1 MAIDIHS
8 KLVAVVSAVLGTAVV
23 TALVSTLVPN
33 KVIRDGFFN
42 FRDPKSN
49 VQKLDKKVVKNFE
62 EVIKAKKADV
72 ERLRKAIPAGERP
85 TDATEADSYD
95 KAVNAYKAAKAE
107 FETLEALQKGL
118 NNQGNKA
125 TEDEDEKAK

>member
-23 TALVSTLVPN
+23 TALISTLVPN

-49 VQKLDKKVVKNFE
+49 VQKLDKEVVKKFE
-62 EVIKAKKADV
+62 EVIKAKKAEV
-72 ERLRKAIPAGERP
+72 EKLKGAIPAGERP
-85 TDATEADSYD
+85 TDATAADNYD
-95 KAVNAYKAAKAE
+95 KAVNAHKAAKSELEA
-107 FETLEALQKGL
+107 LEALQKGL
-118 NNQGNKA
+118 SNEDNKE
-125 TEDEDEKAK
+125 TKDRKAN